1 MLKNRIIYMFDL
13 KELFKMGGTISKKS
27 EIVVGGIGLIFLLI
41 VWYLVTKNGLIPT
54 KILPNPVDVVKSYGA
69 LITELDLFKNVWY
82 SISLNLLGYFY
93 ALLVAIPLGFVIG
106 LYPVTNALFSKYFDA
121 LRFLPLPAASGIFI
135 AMFGLGFTMKAD
147 FLAFGILIYILPVV
161 VQRISELQNPAN
173 DKDNVYLQT
182 IKTLGASNWQKF
194 RYVYFPYVMEKISD
208 DIRVL
213 TAISWTYIVIVE
225 QLNKEGGVGAMIST
239 LNRQSRTPEVY
250 ALLLLII
257 AIGVLQDLSL
267 KGMDK
272 LMFPSKHNKTPINL
286 KKWFVK

>member
-1 MLKNRIIYMFDL
+1 MNISSM
-13 KELFKMGGTISKKS
+13 KELFKMGGSISKKNS
-27 EIVVGGIGLIFLLI
+27 LIVGTVGLLFLLI
-41 VWYLVTKNGLIPT
+41 IWYLITVNGLIPT
-54 KILPNPVDVVKSYGA
+54 KILPNPLDVIKSYYV
-69 LITELDLFKNVWY
+69 LVTELDLVQNVWY

-93 ALLVAIPLGFVIG
+93 ALLIAIPLGFLIG
-106 LYPVTNALFSKYFDA
+106 LYPINNALFSKYFDA

-135 AMFGLGFTMKAD
+135 AIFGLGFTMKAD

-194 RYVYFPYVMEKISD
+194 KYVYFPYVMEKISD

-257 AIGVLQDLSL
+257 AIGVLQDICL
-267 KGMDK
+267 KELDK
-272 LMFPSKHNKTPINL
+272 LLFPSKHNKPSINF
-286 KKWFVK
+286 KKLFIK